1 MKILL
6 SFALIL
12 LIPLVASAQ
21 DTTSVA
27 PDAAQVL
34 TFELLQWEPRPYE
47 IEHLTLDGEAL
58 RSVKKTYDA
67 DYGTL
72 AVPER
77 RDDPD
82 TRMIELPVV
91 RIRATGAQ
99 PAEPIFWFEGGPGQ
113 TNMETFDF
121 DFFIEKHDHV
131 MIGYRG
137 VDGAVSLDCDEVKT
151 VLKSVDDVL
160 IDETLDRIGAA
171 YAACWARLEGEGVDI
186 HGYTIVEVVRDMESA
201 RRALGYETIS
211 LMAESFGTRLAY
223 LYGVMYPQ
231 SIRRTLLIGA
241 NPPGG
246 MVWDPVQADAFIEH
260 YAGLWAEDPEARA
273 RTADLTA
280 AVRAVTQDMPR
291 RWLFFSIHPGNVKA
305 SAHAMLFHRSSA
317 AMVFDA
323 YVAAANGDASGLWMI
338 SVVAPFIFPN
348 IVNWGDNASK
358 AVSADYDP
366 ARDYA
371 RDLVPDDAVFGAPLG
386 RFLWG
391 PGARWPIR
399 PIPEAYRR
407 LQPSAVETLILN
419 GNVDFSTPA
428 ENTTRALLPSLSN
441 STHIVLAEMGHIG
454 DLWGVQPATTHRILT
469 SFLETGVADTTGY
482 RYVPM
487 SFTVGLGYPLMAK
500 LLLGGV
506 VLVLLFLGWLTW
518 WTVRLVRR
526 RRVAR

>member
-27 PDAAQVL
+27 PDAAQAL

-291 RWLFFSIHPGNVKA
+291 RWLFSP
-305 SAHAMLFHRSSA
+305 
-317 AMVFDA
+317 
-323 YVAAANGDASGLWMI
+323 
-338 SVVAPFIFPN
+338 
-348 IVNWGDNASK
+348 
-358 AVSADYDP
+358 
-366 ARDYA
+366 
-371 RDLVPDDAVFGAPLG
+371 
-386 RFLWG
+386 
-391 PGARWPIR
+391 
-399 PIPEAYRR
+399 
-407 LQPSAVETLILN
+407 
-419 GNVDFSTPA
+419 STPA
-428 ENTTRALLPSLSN
+428 TSKRRPTRCCFIGPRQRWSSTPTSLPP
-441 STHIVLAEMGHIG
+441 TAM
-454 DLWGVQPATTHRILT
+454 PAAC
-469 SFLETGVADTTGY
+469 G
-482 RYVPM
+482 
-487 SFTVGLGYPLMAK
+487 
-500 LLLGGV
+500 
-506 VLVLLFLGWLTW
+506 
-518 WTVRLVRR
+518 
-526 RRVAR
+526 